1 MVTELSQLGRYG
13 LREILGDGGFAT
25 VYRAWDAILGREVA
39 LKALLP
45 HLARQPE
52 VRRRFLAEAR
62 SLAALRHP
70 NIVGFLDV
78 GEAGGLPFF
87 TMELVEGPTLAQLIG
102 RSGPQPPD
110 AVAAMLLDL
119 ASAVDYI
126 HAAGLIHRDIK
137 AANVMLDGAGRTLLM
152 DFGVVRA
159 LDNTQF
165 TQTGAAL
172 GTPETMAPEQVRGL
186 HTGPATDIYALGILA
201 YQLLAG
207 RPPFVGDTAY
217 VLHAQAYEP
226 PPPLHALRPG
236 LP

>member
-1 MVTELSQLGRYG
+1 MVTELSQLGRYA

-25 VYRAWDAILGREVA
+25 VYRAWDPILGREVA

-52 VRRRFLAEAR
+52 VHRRFLAEVR

-87 TMELVEGPTLAQLIG
+87 TMELVPGPTLAQLIG

-110 AVAAMLLDL
+110 AVAAMLMDL
-119 ASAVDYI
+119 ASAIDYI

-137 AANVMLDGAGRTLLM
+137 AANVMLD
-152 DFGVVRA
+152 
-159 LDNTQF
+159 
-165 TQTGAAL
+165 
-172 GTPETMAPEQVRGL
+172 
-186 HTGPATDIYALGILA
+186 
-201 YQLLAG
+201 
-207 RPPFVGDTAY
+207 
-217 VLHAQAYEP
+217 
-226 PPPLHALRPG
+226 
-236 LP
+236 